1 MNVAA
6 RMQLRLAACARWAPV
21 AVALLLGTACGE
33 QPSARAVAQADPAA
47 TSSQAQVR
55 ALENTPQARE
65 GLGQQR
71 FEREARAFVRDAENM
86 SLAERER
93 RAQALETQIEAR
105 EESGELSA
113 GDTVLL
119 RAALIEADSATS
131 PERMS
136 RLAALA
142 ERYRADAARRE
153 AAFAAQQ
160 KADPRMQRY
169 KAREKAVVTEVM
181 AMKDIPGGL
190 TRNEYLRQR
199 LLLER
204 ERAFDGG

>member
-1 MNVAA
+1 MLVASA
-6 RMQLRLAACARWAPV
+6 LLATGCGERPV
-21 AVALLLGTACGE
+21 AQAA
-33 QPSARAVAQADPAA
+33 AQADPAA
-47 TSSQAQVR
+47 APTQARLR

-65 GLGQQR
+65 WLGQQR
-71 FEREARAFVRDAENM
+71 FEREARAFVRDAKNM

-93 RAQALETQIEAR
+93 RARALEAQIEAR
-105 EESGELSA
+105 EKSGELSA

-153 AAFAAQQ
+153 AAFVAQQ
-160 KADPRMQRY
+160 QADPRMQQY
-169 KAREKAVVTEVM
+169 KAREKAVVDEVM

-190 TRNEYLRQR
+190 TRNEYLRER
-199 LLLER
+199 LQLER
-204 ERAFDGG
+204 EHAFDGG